1 MTEPAS
7 VRIRTSIE
15 EVRQTELID
24 ATIRTITRLGFDRT
38 TIRDIAR
45 TAGASTGSVHYYFA
59 NKDELL
65 RAAVVHCDERFR
77 ARMRDALADVPSAL
91 GKLERLFALC
101 FPDDPE
107 AGQDYYVFIDFWQQ
121 AARRPDFRHL
131 FDKANAGWLD
141 ELTQVIGDGAQAG
154 ELVLAGT
161 AREEA
166 MGLAAM
172 IDGLALYARV
182 TYQLNPQTARRIL
195 RARVEELRAPR
206 SVVEISR

>member
-15 EVRQTELID
+15 EIRQTELID

-77 ARMRDALADVPSAL
+77 ARMRDALADVPSAS

-131 FDKANAGWLD
+131 FDRANAGWLD
-141 ELTQVIGDGAQAG
+141 ELTQVVGEGARAG

-182 TYQLNPQTARRIL
+182 TYQLDPQTARRIL

-206 SVVEISR
+206 SVVEVSR